1 MAFNAAVNNNMESWL
16 NDRTARMTEA
26 VWHLLSFISYTDAEG
41 RDRRRMS
48 MAGGERGLCE
58 KSNDASCYPQLPSNN
73 MHNKNL
79 EPEPEDETSLE
90 KVEQEVVIKNITS
103 PIPGRGAVGGMQ

>member
-1 MAFNAAVNNNMESWL
+1 
-16 NDRTARMTEA
+16 
-26 VWHLLSFISYTDAEG
+26 
-41 RDRRRMS
+41 MS

-58 KSNDASCYPQLPSNN
+58 KSNDASCYPQLSSNS
-73 MHNKNL
+73 MHKKNL